1 MGFSQGTIILHFLL
15 RLKEAGVINW
25 KILDGVKF
33 TINLNGNHLKFSKF
47 KND

>member
-1 MGFSQGTIILHFLL
+1 MGFSQGAIILHFLL